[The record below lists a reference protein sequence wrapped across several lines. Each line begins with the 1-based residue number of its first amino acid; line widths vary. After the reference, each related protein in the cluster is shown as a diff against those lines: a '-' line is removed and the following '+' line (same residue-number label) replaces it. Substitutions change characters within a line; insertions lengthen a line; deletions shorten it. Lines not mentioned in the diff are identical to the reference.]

1 MGILAEYRLFERIAI
16 MKIAFWVTL
25 FWSSRGVKLKI
36 FNFYLFEPQFTS
48 SFIPVWNHDHLSYTR
63 EIYGAIHTLQIL
75 YLPSQ
80 LVTRE
85 RFSHESR
92 KYRRNYGP
100 WKYLP
105 QISEKKLFCIKKDSP
120 YPLYPKGFRKFLEEK
135 ILFLTSPHI
144 NRTTKK
150 FPLVAKIHAFHLTWW
165 NQDGVAGGFE
175 ESSREFGRDKG
186 KFLLAFRR

>member
-1 MGILAEYRLFERIAI
+1 MERYGYLGGIPIVRIAI

-48 SFIPVWNHDHLSYTR
+48 SFIPIWNHDHLSYTR

-105 QISEKKLFCIKKDSP
+105 QISEKSCFTLKKTLLIPCILRGS
-120 YPLYPKGFRKFLEEK
+120 GNFLEEK

-144 NRTTKK
+144 NTTTRKL
-150 FPLVAKIHAFHLTWW
+150 FPLVAKIHAFHLTRW

-175 ESSREFGRDKG
+175 ESSKEFGRD
-186 KFLLAFRR
+186 